1 MASFFKASGK
11 PTLSALS
18 FAKRLDAALKE
29 QHGAGIRLHLK
40 RLNARGSVLAGEHNT
55 AARML
60 EGARVK
66 FWEANDDPGIGA
78 IGDYIG
84 MYRVDAQKLSDKI
97 NAANH

>member
-18 FAKRLDAALKE
+18 FAKHLDAALKE

-40 RLNARGSVLAGEHNT
+40 RFNDRGNTVLPGEHNV
-55 AARML
+55 AVRML
-60 EGARVK
+60 QSARIK

-84 MYRVDAQKLSDKI
+84 MHRVDAQALLDKI
-97 NAANH
+97 KAAN

>member
-11 PTLSALS
+11 PTLSAIS

-40 RLNARGSVLAGEHNT
+40 RLNTRGSVLAGEHNT

-60 EGARVK
+60 EGARIK
-66 FWEANDDPGIGA
+66 FWEANDDPGRGA

-84 MYRVDAQKLSDKI
+84 LSRTVSQELLDKI
-97 NAANH
+97 NAAN